1 MTKTRRRTG
10 DPAVYDAM
18 SVFIDRGLRQ
28 DDSAFTPGVAVWTR
42 ENFAAL
48 RQHFI
53 EQPDV
58 GKDAYL
64 AKLKGQLA
72 GADDAV
78 IQLMAELHFIHLLIL
93 SSTSSKKKRSI
104 LAAVL
109 AFMKQPV
116 EIPAELASA
125 LDHGFINPGTFY
137 LTRRDAQ
144 LSFLIEF
151 GEAWKALDPPK
162 QASLIEDA
170 WAFKDF
176 LFGLP
181 VHSGYAQRE
190 ALLHLVHTDEFEA
203 IVSREHKQLIAKR
216 YAASVTSAT
225 DDIDRQIGQ
234 IREALTPT
242 FGAEFDFYDERVRPQ
257 WQSGGS
263 GAWDEFVK
271 WARRFY
277 EAPDFDHDERDYK
290 FEAVAPL
297 AEARSALM
305 KGGDWR
311 PHLREGFLNSA
322 NNLTDWRVHD
332 RFLGWTEGQAN
343 PDTPSDAA
351 EAALTAIWQEGDVA
365 PRIDAFLDLVPSS
378 ELGAIGARLNI
389 ASYLLMSQNATEHPI
404 YKPLPFKRARDL
416 TQTASPP
423 AGASASEVYLG
434 ALDFLD
440 RFIEEAATRGLQ
452 LRDRL
457 DAQGLVWC
465 ITKHGSK
472 EQWSAQDRE
481 AFERWR
487 GGETPEDESTLDQLA
502 ASLYLES
509 DFLERVIKLLGQKK
523 QVIFHGPPGTGK
535 TFVARKLA
543 EHLAG
548 AEGSVDLVQF
558 HPSYSYEDF
567 VQGYRPAKDAAGFS
581 LRDGPLLRAAKRAVD
596 GPQGI
601 HVLIIDEINRGNL
614 AKVLGE
620 LYFLL
625 EYRKEEISLQY
636 ADQPFRMPDNLWI
649 IGTMNTA
656 DRSIALVDGALRRRF
671 YFVPFFPSEPPVQG
685 LLGRWLHR
693 NKPDLLWL
701 AAIVDAANA
710 RLADRHAA
718 IGPSHFM
725 REDLDES
732 WIDLVWEHSII
743 PYVSEQLFG
752 EGARIGE
759 FALSKL
765 RSAPGASDP
774 GDEASAPPD

>member
-10 DPAVYDAM
+10 DPAVYNAVR
-18 SVFIDRGLRQ
+18 VFIDHGLRQ
-28 DDSAFTPGVAVWTR
+28 DDSAFTPGAVVWTQD
-42 ENFAAL
+42 NFAAL
-48 RQHFI
+48 RRHFI
-53 EQPDV
+53 DQPDL

-64 AKLKGQLA
+64 EKLEGQLA

-78 IQLMAELHFIHLLIL
+78 IQLMAELHFIHLLIP
-93 SSTSSKKKRSI
+93 SSMSGKKKREI
-104 LAAVL
+104 LDAVL
-109 AFMKQPV
+109 AFMKEPV
-116 EIPAELASA
+116 PVPGSLASA
-125 LDHGFINPGTFY
+125 LDQGFINPGTFY

-151 GEAWKALDPPK
+151 GEAWKALDKLK
-162 QASLIEDA
+162 QSNLLQDAS
-170 WAFKDF
+170 AFKDF
-176 LFGLP
+176 LFALP
-181 VHSGYAQRE
+181 VHSAYAQRE
-190 ALLHLVHTDEFEA
+190 GLLHLVHTDEFEA

-216 YAASVTSAT
+216 YAASVTSPT
-225 DDIDRQIGQ
+225 DDIDRQLAQ
-234 IREALTPT
+234 VRDALSPT
-242 FGAEFDFYDERVRPQ
+242 FGPEFDFYDERVRPQ
-257 WQSGGS
+257 WQGGGS

-277 EAPDFDHDERDYK
+277 EAPGFDHDERDYK

-297 AEARSALM
+297 AQARAALM
-305 KGGDWR
+305 AGGDWR
-311 PHLREGFLNSA
+311 PQLREAFLNSA

-332 RFLGWTEGQAN
+332 RFLGWVDAQAD
-343 PDTPSDAA
+343 PDTASDAA

-365 PRIDAFLDLVPSS
+365 PRIDAFLDLVPAS
-378 ELGAIGARLNI
+378 ELGAVGARLNI
-389 ASYLLMSQNATEHPI
+389 ASYLLMSQDATEHPI
-404 YKPLPFKRARDL
+404 YKPSPFKRARDL
-416 TQTASPP
+416 TQKVSPP
-423 AGASASEVYLG
+423 LGASASEVYLA

-440 RFIEEAATRGLQ
+440 RFIEEASTRGLQ

-465 ITKHGSK
+465 ITKYGPR
-472 EQWSAQDRE
+472 EEWSAQDKG

-502 ASLYLES
+502 ASLYLEP
-509 DFLERVIKLLGQKK
+509 DFLERVIKLLSQKK

-548 AEGSVDLVQF
+548 TEGSVDLVQF

-567 VQGYRPAKDAAGFS
+567 VQGYRPTKDAAGFS
-581 LRDGPLLRAAKRAVD
+581 LRDGPLLRAAQRAID
-596 GPQGI
+596 GPQGT

-685 LLGRWLHR
+685 LLARWLKR
-693 NKPDLLWL
+693 NKPELLWL
-701 AAIVDAANA
+701 AEVVDAANA

-718 IGPSHFM
+718 IGPSHYM
-725 REDLDES
+725 REDLDET
-732 WIDLVWEHSII
+732 WIDLVWEHSVI
-743 PYVSEQLFG
+743 PYVAEQLFG
-752 EGARIGE
+752 EEARLGD

-765 RSAPGASDP
+765 RAAPGGPDA
-774 GDEASAPPD
+774 GDEASAAPD

>member
-18 SVFIDRGLRQ
+18 SVFVDRGLRQ
-28 DDSAFTPGVAVWTR
+28 DDSAFTPGAPVWTG
-42 ENFAAL
+42 ENFNAL
-48 RQHFI
+48 RRHFI
-53 EQPDV
+53 EQPDL
-58 GKDAYL
+58 GKDTYL
-64 AKLKGQLA
+64 EKLEGQLA

-78 IQLMAELHFIHLLIL
+78 IQLMAELHFIHLLIP
-93 SSTSSKKKRSI
+93 SSTSGKKKREI
-104 LAAVL
+104 VAAVL

-116 EIPAELASA
+116 EVPAELASA

-151 GEAWKALDPPK
+151 GEAWKALG
-162 QASLIEDA
+162 ATERAALIEDA

-176 LFGLP
+176 LFALP
-181 VHSGYAQRE
+181 VHSAYAQRE
-190 ALLHLVHTDEFEA
+190 GLLHLIHTDEFEA

-216 YAASVTSAT
+216 YASLVTSPT

-242 FGAEFDFYDERVRPQ
+242 FGAEFDFYGEAVKPQ
-257 WQSGGS
+257 WHRGGS

-290 FEAVAPL
+290 FEAIAPL
-297 AEARSALM
+297 VKARAELVN
-305 KGGDWR
+305 GGDWR

-332 RFLGWTEGQAN
+332 RFLGWAEAQAD

-378 ELGAIGARLNI
+378 ELGAVGARLNI

-404 YKPLPFKRARDL
+404 YKPSPFKRARDL

-423 AGASASEVYLG
+423 TGASASEVYLA

-440 RFIEEAATRGLQ
+440 RFIEEASTRGLQ

-465 ITKHGSK
+465 ITKYGPR
-472 EQWSAQDRE
+472 EEWSASDRE

-487 GGETPEDESTLDQLA
+487 GGETPEDESTLEQLA
-502 ASLYLES
+502 TSLYLEPS
-509 DFLERVIKLLGQKK
+509 FLERVIKLLGQKK

-548 AEGSVDLVQF
+548 TEGSVDLVQF

-581 LRDGPLLRAAKRAVD
+581 LRDGPLLRAAERAID
-596 GPQGI
+596 APQGT

-685 LLGRWLHR
+685 LLARWLQR
-693 NKPDLLWL
+693 NKPGLLWL
-701 AAIVDAANA
+701 ADVVEAANA

-725 REDLDES
+725 REDLDDA
-732 WIDLVWEHSII
+732 WIDLVWEHSVI
-743 PYVSEQLFG
+743 PYVAEQLFG
-752 EGARIGE
+752 EEERIGE

-765 RSAPGASDP
+765 AATSGAPEQSDE
-774 GDEASAPPD
+774 GSAPPD